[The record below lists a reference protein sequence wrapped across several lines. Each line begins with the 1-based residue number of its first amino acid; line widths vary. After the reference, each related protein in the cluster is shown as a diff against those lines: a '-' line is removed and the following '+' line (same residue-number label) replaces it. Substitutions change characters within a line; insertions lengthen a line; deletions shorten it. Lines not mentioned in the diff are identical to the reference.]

1 MNRKVLALLLLT
13 CFIFPI
19 MHENFSQAQSAS
31 TAIGVKPGD
40 WMEFTASTTGNLPA
54 GHDVIW
60 FKMEVINITGS
71 IIWINIV
78 AEAHNGT
85 LSSSIRPVDFTSGN
99 TQAWILIP
107 ANLGPGDS
115 FFDSSTNSTVII
127 QGQKTA
133 TIDGVTRTITYVNTT
148 VRHKEW
154 DKATGFFIQTI
165 DNYPGYNTSAVTYAT
180 NMWIPQILGLNPA
193 VFYAVLSDVVVIA
206 VAVALVIVVFR
217 RKK

>member
-1 MNRKVLALLLLT
+1 
-13 CFIFPI
+13 
-19 MHENFSQAQSAS
+19 
-31 TAIGVKPGD
+31 
-40 WMEFTASTTGNLPA
+40 MEFTASTTGNLPA

-60 FKMEVINITGS
+60 FKMEVINITGN

-85 LSSSIRPVDFTSGN
+85 LSSSIRPVDFTTGN

-165 DNYPGYNTSAVTYAT
+165 DNYPGYNASAVTYAT
-180 NMWIPQILGLNPA
+180 NMWMPQILGLNPT
-193 VFYAVLSDVVVIA
+193 VFYAVLGDVIVIA
-206 VAVALVIVVFR
+206 VAVAVASVIVAFR

>member
-1 MNRKVLALLLLT
+1 MNRKLSALLLLV

-19 MHENFSQAQSAS
+19 MPENFSQAQSAS

-85 LSSSIRPVDFTSGN
+85 LSSSIRPFDFTTGN

-115 FFDSSTNSTVII
+115 FFDSSTNNTVII